1 MSRLWAGEDAKAILD
16 DVAAQ
21 WDKLTD
27 RIGVDRQRAAYADW
41 ASKPNAYP
49 N

>member
-1 MSRLWAGEDAKAILD
+1 MEMLKTNLD
-16 DVAAQ
+16 DLAAQ
-21 WDKLTD
+21 WDKLTQ
-27 RIGVDRQRAAYADW
+27 RIGVEKQKAVYKDW

>member
-1 MSRLWAGEDAKAILD
+1 VMNDI
-16 DVAAQ
+16 AAQ
-21 WDKLTD
+21 WDAVTQ
-27 RIGVDRQRAAYADW
+27 RIGVDAQREAYQDW

>member
-1 MSRLWAGEDAKAILD
+1 MDPKAALDQCAEEWNRITEAVGLDA
-16 DVAAQ
+16 
-21 WDKLTD
+21 
-27 RIGVDRQRAAYADW
+27 QRAAYDDW

>member
-1 MSRLWAGEDAKAILD
+1 M
-16 DVAAQ
+16 AAQ
-21 WDKLTD
+21 WDAITE
-27 RIGVDRQRAAYADW
+27 RIGVDAQREAYEAW